1 MTAPDETHERDSAA
15 PGGDPPGTLDLRTPG
30 TVATESEA
38 AAGATGATGPGTGVV
53 ATGPE
58 RGTVA
63 TGPETGAEVR
73 TAGGGHGPAAPD
85 EETPADGRRRRPV
98 RTSLIVLVAIVV
110 AAAAG
115 LAASGALGGSDDD
128 GAAQAPTG
136 PSATAKVKRTTL
148 TDSETVSGS
157 IGYGPATTVQAV
169 DGGGSGQGTAGGDGG
184 SAILTWI
191 PEAGDTVERG
201 DNVYSVNQRRTPL
214 LYGDIPFYRTLRSG
228 DSGSDV
234 KILEANLKALG
245 YDGFTADSTYNDATA
260 AAVRQ
265 WQDDLNREETGAVEP
280 GDAVVA
286 EGARKVS
293 EVTAST
299 GAAPS
304 GPLLSW
310 TATERVVTV
319 DLEAQYED
327 LVEAGTAA
335 EITLPDGG
343 TVQGKVTDVGAPSN
357 VSDDPSGDAGG
368 GGADS
373 DQEATLPVRLKV
385 EDQKG
390 LGDYQAA
397 SVDVTL
403 ESESRK
409 NVLAVPVNALVARDG
424 GGYALE
430 VVKPSAPHGVEY
442 VPVEL
447 GLFADSLVEVS
458 GAGISEGTVVG
469 VAK

>member
-1 MTAPDETHERDSAA
+1 MTAPDETHERGAVG
-15 PGGDPPGTLDLRTPG
+15 PGGESSGTLEVRAPG
-30 TVATESEA
+30 TVAAEPEPDSA
-38 AAGATGATGPGTGVV
+38 VPAGSGDHG
-53 ATGPE
+53 
-58 RGTVA
+58 
-63 TGPETGAEVR
+63 
-73 TAGGGHGPAAPD
+73 GPAVPAGEP
-85 EETPADGRRRRPV
+85 PADGRKRRPL
-98 RTSLIVLVAIVV
+98 RTSLIVLTAIVV

-115 LAASGALGGSDDD
+115 LAASGVLGGGDDD
-128 GAAQAPTG
+128 TSRAPTG

-148 TDSETVSGS
+148 TDSETVAGT
-157 IGYGPATTVQAV
+157 IGYGEAATVQAV
-169 DGGGSGQGTAGGDGG
+169 APGGSAQGGAGGSGG
-184 SAILTWI
+184 SGILTWL
-191 PEAGDTVERG
+191 PEAGATIERG
-201 DNVYSVNQRRTPL
+201 ENVYSVNQQKTPL
-214 LYGDIPFYRTLRSG
+214 LYGDIPFYRTMRSG

-245 YDGFTADSTYNDATA
+245 YDGFTADSTYNAATA
-260 AAVRQ
+260 AAVEE
-265 WQDDLNREETGAVEP
+265 WQDDLNREETGEVDP

-286 EGARKVS
+286 DGARKVS
-293 EVTAST
+293 KVTGST
-299 GAAPS
+299 GTSPS

-327 LVEAGTAA
+327 LVEVGTKA
-335 EITLPDGG
+335 EVTLPDGS
-343 TVQGKVTDVGAPSN
+343 TVQGTVTDVGAPSN
-357 VSDDPSGDAGG
+357 VADDQSADAGAAG
-368 GGADS
+368 GEG
-373 DQEATLPVRLKV
+373 DQEATLPVELKV
-385 EDQKG
+385 KDQKG

-403 ESESRK
+403 QSESRK

-447 GLFADSLVEVS
+447 GIFADSMVEVS
-458 GAGISEGTVVG
+458 GAGITEGTVVG

>member
-1 MTAPDETHERDSAA
+1 
-15 PGGDPPGTLDLRTPG
+15 
-30 TVATESEA
+30 
-38 AAGATGATGPGTGVV
+38 
-53 ATGPE
+53 
-58 RGTVA
+58 
-63 TGPETGAEVR
+63 
-73 TAGGGHGPAAPD
+73 
-85 EETPADGRRRRPV
+85 EEPRADGRRRRPV

-115 LAASGALGGSDDD
+115 LAASGVLGGDDGD

-136 PSATAKVKRTTL
+136 PAATAKVKRTTL
-148 TDSETVSGS
+148 TDAETVAGN
-157 IGYGPATTVQAV
+157 IGYGEASTVQAV
-169 DGGGSGQGTAGGDGG
+169 TGAGDGQGGAGASGGSG
-184 SAILTWI
+184 ILTWV
-191 PEAGDTVERG
+191 PEAGDTIERG
-201 DNVYSVNQRRTPL
+201 ENVYSVNQQKTPL
-214 LYGDIPFYRTLRSG
+214 LYGNIPFYRTLRAG

-245 YDGFTADSTYNDATA
+245 YDGFTADSTYNAATA
-260 AAVRQ
+260 AAVQ
-265 WQDDLNREETGAVEP
+265 DWQDDLNREQTGEVAP

-286 EGARKVS
+286 DGARKVAK
-293 EVTAST
+293 VQAAT

-319 DLEAQYED
+319 ELEAQYED
-327 LVEAGTAA
+327 LVEVGTEA
-335 EITLPDGG
+335 EVTLPDGS

-357 VSDDPSGDAGG
+357 VSDDQSGEDGGAGG
-368 GGADS
+368 SEG
-373 DQEATLPVRLKV
+373 DQEATLPVELTVK
-385 EDQKG
+385 DQKG

-403 ESESRK
+403 ESESRE

-447 GLFADSLVEVS
+447 GIFADSMVEVS
-458 GAGISEGTVVG
+458 GAGITEGTVVG